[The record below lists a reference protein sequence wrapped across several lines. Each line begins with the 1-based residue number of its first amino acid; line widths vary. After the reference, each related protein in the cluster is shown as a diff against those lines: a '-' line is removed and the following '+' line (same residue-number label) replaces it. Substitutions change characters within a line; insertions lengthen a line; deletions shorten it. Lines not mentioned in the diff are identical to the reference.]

1 MIWLRCLW
9 VNKVT
14 AWGGVLMLAGVLLE
28 RILLVEY
35 AGAFSICI
43 GVTLILLGGFAF
55 PTEEAYH
62 ATLGHVRRHGKVWAG
77 FARAQNFLYC
87 KRVGHQLALRD
98 LRNGKTR

>member
-14 AWGGVLMLAGVLLE
+14 AWGGALMLAGVFFE
-28 RILLVEY
+28 RALHMGNEGVFAVCVGLILL
-35 AGAFSICI
+35 
-43 GVTLILLGGFAF
+43 LLGGFAF
-55 PTEEAYH
+55 PTEESYH